1 MKSVVN
7 LNTGTI
13 LQIIGP
19 VMDISFPSGKMPNI
33 YLRLEKFIFFYLY
46 ELVMLLLILGFY
58 Y

>member
-7 LNTGTI
+7 LNTGII

-33 YLRLEKFIFFYLY
+33 YLRVVKILIFSKRNR
-46 ELVMLLLILGFY
+46 
-58 Y
+58 

>member
-33 YLRLEKFIFFYLY
+33 YLRFVKVYICSFFQRHTI
-46 ELVMLLLILGFY
+46 EA
-58 Y
+58 

>member
-33 YLRLEKFIFFYLY
+33 YLRLVKFHLY
-46 ELVMLLLILGFY
+46 SFV
-58 Y
+58 